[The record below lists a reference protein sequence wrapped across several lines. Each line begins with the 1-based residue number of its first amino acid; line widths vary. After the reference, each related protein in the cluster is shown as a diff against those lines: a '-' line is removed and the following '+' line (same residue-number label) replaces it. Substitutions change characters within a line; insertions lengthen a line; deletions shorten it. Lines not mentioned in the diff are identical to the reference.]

1 MRTVMEIDGLF
12 DGTKVMSDAAVVID
26 DGEITWVGKR
36 SSAPKTPKG
45 QRSRSIAPPGKFVLP
60 GFINCHA
67 HLTFDGSADFDAEA
81 RQSEAAATLKAFRN
95 ARLTVR
101 SGVTTVRD
109 LGANGSMVVE
119 LARQIERGALEGPR
133 IIASARGVTITG
145 GHGMEVGRV
154 ADGVDA
160 VRAATREQVAV
171 GAAVIKLFSTGG
183 VLGEGAGPEL
193 AAYSP
198 EETRAAV
205 EEAHRAGIRITTHAH
220 GAEGMRIAADA
231 GIDSIEHATLL
242 DQKTIRVIKEKNVA
256 LVPTFSA
263 LRRIIEN
270 GGALPARVMERARLV
285 AAKHQEGVR
294 AAHKAGVRIATG
306 TDAGTPFNTH
316 ERFAL
321 ELVYLTEAGMSA
333 TEALV
338 AATSVAADVV
348 GRPKAGRIAAGSWAD
363 LVFVDGDPVRD
374 LRVVERPMAV
384 WVRGQAPGVA
394 GA

>member
-1 MRTVMEIDGLF
+1 MRTVLEIDGLF
-12 DGTKVMSDAAVVID
+12 DGTNAISDAAVVID
-26 DGEITWVGKR
+26 DGDITWVGKR
-36 SSAPKTPKG
+36 SHAPKTPQG
-45 QRSRSIAPPGKFVLP
+45 ERSRSLQAGGRFVLP
-60 GFINCHA
+60 GLINCHA

-81 RQSEAAATLKAFRN
+81 RQTEARATLKAFRN
-95 ARLTVR
+95 ARLAVR

-109 LGANGSMVVE
+109 LGANGAMVVE

-133 IIASARGVTITG
+133 IIASARGITITG
-145 GHGMEVGRV
+145 GHGTEVGRV
-154 ADGVDA
+154 ADGADA

-171 GAAVIKLFSTGG
+171 GAQVIKLFSTGG

-193 AAYSP
+193 AAYTP

-205 EEAHRAGIRITTHAH
+205 EEAHRAGVRITTHAH
-220 GAEGMRIAADA
+220 GADGMRIAAEA

-242 DQKTIRVIKEKNVA
+242 DQQTIGMIKEKNVA

-263 LRRIIEN
+263 LRRIIDN

-285 AAKHQEGVR
+285 ATKHQEGVR
-294 AAHKAGVRIATG
+294 AAHKAGVRIAAG

-321 ELVYLTEAGMSA
+321 ELVYLTEAGLSK

-338 AATSVAADVV
+338 AATSLAADVV
-348 GRPKAGRIAAGSWAD
+348 GSPKAGRIAAGSWAD
-363 LVFVDGDPVRD
+363 LLFVDGDPLRD
-374 LRVVERPMAV
+374 LEVLQQPKAV
-384 WVRGQAPGVA
+384 WVRGMPVAP
-394 GA
+394 

>member
-1 MRTVMEIDGLF
+1 MRTVLEIDGLF
-12 DGTKVMSDAAVVID
+12 DGTSTISDAAIVIE

-36 SSAPKTPKG
+36 SRAPKTPKG
-45 QRSRSIAPPGKFVLP
+45 ERSRSLQGARFAVPGL
-60 GFINCHA
+60 INCHS
-67 HLTFDGSADFDAEA
+67 HLTLDGSADFDAET
-81 RQSEAAATLKAFRN
+81 RQSEAAAALKAFRN
-95 ARLTVR
+95 ARLTLR

-119 LARQIERGALEGPR
+119 LAQQIERGALEGPR
-133 IIASARGVTITG
+133 IIAAARGITITG
-145 GHGMEVGRV
+145 GHGMEIGRI
-154 ADGVDA
+154 ADGADA
-160 VRAATREQVAV
+160 VRGATREQVSV

-193 AAYSP
+193 AAYTP

-242 DQKTIRVIKEKNVA
+242 DKQTIQLIKAKNVA

-263 LRRIIEN
+263 LRRILDN
-270 GGALPARVMERARLV
+270 ASALPARVMERARIV
-285 AAKHQEGVR
+285 ATKHQEGVR
-294 AAHKAGVRIATG
+294 AAHKAGVRIAAG

-321 ELVYLTEAGMSA
+321 ELIYLTEVGLSR
-333 TEALV
+333 TEALA
-338 AATSVAADVV
+338 AATSVSADVV
-348 GRPKAGRIAAGSWAD
+348 GRPKAGRIAAGAWAD
-363 LVFVDGDPVRD
+363 LLFVDGDPLRD
-374 LRVVERPMAV
+374 LAVLQKPKAV
-384 WVRGQAPGVA
+384 WVRGAVA
-394 GA
+394 LSG

>member
-1 MRTVMEIDGLF
+1 MRTVLEIDGLF
-12 DGTKVMSDAAVVID
+12 DGTDPMSDAAIVIE
-26 DGEITWVGKR
+26 DGEIAWVGKR
-36 SSAPKTPKG
+36 SRTPKTPKG
-45 QRSRSIAPPGKFVLP
+45 VRSRTLAAGGTFALP
-60 GFINCHA
+60 GLVNCHA

-95 ARLTVR
+95 ARVTVR

-109 LGANGSMVVE
+109 LGSNGSMVVE

-133 IIASARGVTITG
+133 IIASARGITITG

-154 ADGVDA
+154 ADGADA
-160 VRAATREQVAV
+160 VRAATREQVAL

-198 EETRAAV
+198 EETRAAI

-220 GAEGMRIAADA
+220 GAEGMRIAAEA

-242 DQKTIRVIKEKNVA
+242 DQRTIRVLKEKNVA

-270 GGALPARVMERARLV
+270 GAALPARVMERALV
-285 AAKHQEGVR
+285 VATKHQEGVR
-294 AAHKAGVRIATG
+294 AAHKAGVRVAAG
-306 TDAGTPFNTH
+306 TDAGTPFNPH

-321 ELVYLTEAGMSA
+321 ELIYLTEAGLSRL
-333 TEALV
+333 EALV
-338 AATSVAADVV
+338 AATSLAADVV
-348 GRPKAGRIAAGSWAD
+348 GRPKAGRISAGSWAD
-363 LVFVDGDPVRD
+363 LLFVDGDPLRD
-374 LRVVERPMAV
+374 LEVLQRPKAV
-384 WVRGQAPGVA
+384 SVRGAPA
-394 GA
+394 

>member
-1 MRTVMEIDGLF
+1 MRTVLEIDGLF
-12 DGTKVMSDAAVVID
+12 DGAKTTSDAAIVIE

-36 SSAPKTPKG
+36 SQIPKTPKG
-45 QRSRSIAPPGKFVLP
+45 ATSRSLEAGGRFALP

-95 ARLTVR
+95 ARITAR

-119 LARQIERGALEGPR
+119 LARQIERGGLEGPR
-133 IIASARGVTITG
+133 IIASARGITITG
-145 GHGMEVGRV
+145 GHGMEVGRI
-154 ADGVDA
+154 ADGADA
-160 VRAATREQVAV
+160 VRGATREQVAA

-220 GAEGMRIAADA
+220 GAGGMRIAVEA

-242 DQKTIRVIKEKNVA
+242 DQQTIRAIKEKNVA

-270 GGALPARVMERARLV
+270 GEALPARVMERARLV
-285 AAKHQEGVR
+285 ATKHQEGVR

-321 ELVYLTEAGMSA
+321 ELLYLTEAGLSR
-333 TEALV
+333 TEALA

-348 GRPKAGRIAAGSWAD
+348 GSPKAGRIAAGSWAD
-363 LVFVDGDPVRD
+363 LVFVDGDALKD
-374 LRVVERPMAV
+374 LEVLQRPTSV
-384 WVRGQAPGVA
+384 WVRGAQLV
-394 GA
+394 

>member
-1 MRTVMEIDGLF
+1 MRAILEIDGLF
-12 DGTKVMSDAAVVID
+12 DGAKTVSDAAIVIE
-26 DGEITWVGKR
+26 DGAITWVGKR
-36 SSAPKTPKG
+36 SRVPKTPKG
-45 QRSRSIAPPGKFVLP
+45 DRSRSVDAGGKFALP
-60 GFINCHA
+60 GLINCHA

-81 RQSEAAATLKAFRN
+81 RQSDAAATLKAFRN
-95 ARLTVR
+95 ARITAR

-119 LARQIERGALEGPR
+119 LARQIERGTLEGPR
-133 IIASARGVTITG
+133 IIASARGITITG
-145 GHGMEVGRV
+145 GHGMEVGRI
-154 ADGVDA
+154 ADGTDA
-160 VRAATREQVAV
+160 VRSATREQVSV

-220 GAEGMRIAADA
+220 GAEGMRIAAEA

-242 DQKTIRVIKEKNVA
+242 DQQTIRLVKEKNVA

-285 AAKHQEGVR
+285 AARHQEGVR

-321 ELVYLTEAGMSA
+321 ELVYLTEAGLTR
-333 TEALV
+333 TEALA

-348 GRPKAGRIAAGSWAD
+348 GSPKAGRIEPGAWAD
-363 LVFVDGDPVRD
+363 LVLVDGDPLRD
-374 LRVVERPMAV
+374 LEVLQRPRAA
-384 WVRGQAPGVA
+384 WVRGVRLV
-394 GA
+394 

>member
-1 MRTVMEIDGLF
+1 MRTVLEIDGLF
-12 DGTKVMSDAAVVID
+12 DGAKTTSDAAIVIE

-36 SSAPKTPKG
+36 SRVPKTPKG
-45 QRSRSIAPPGKFVLP
+45 EKSRSVEAGGKFAVP
-60 GFINCHA
+60 GLINCHA

-95 ARLTVR
+95 ARITAR

-133 IIASARGVTITG
+133 IIASARGITITG
-145 GHGMEVGRV
+145 GHGTEVGRV
-154 ADGVDA
+154 ADGPDA

-193 AAYSP
+193 AAYSS

-220 GAEGMRIAADA
+220 GAEGMRIAAEA

-242 DQKTIRVIKEKNVA
+242 DQRTIRAIKEKDVA

-270 GGALPARVMERARLV
+270 GDALPARVMERARLV

-321 ELVYLTEAGMSA
+321 ELVYLTEAGLSR

-348 GRPKAGRIAAGSWAD
+348 GSPKAGRIAAGSWAD
-363 LVFVDGDPVRD
+363 LVFVDGDPLTILEV
-374 LRVVERPMAV
+374 LQRPQAV
-384 WVRGQAPGVA
+384 WVRGARLV
-394 GA
+394 

>member
-1 MRTVMEIDGLF
+1 MRTVLEIDGLF
-12 DGTKVMSDAAVVID
+12 NGESTTSDAAIVIE

-36 SSAPKTPKG
+36 SRIPKTPKG
-45 QRSRSIAPPGKFVLP
+45 ERSRSIEAGGAFVLP
-60 GFINCHA
+60 GLINCHA
-67 HLTFDGSADFDAEA
+67 HLTFDGGADFDAEA

-95 ARLTVR
+95 ARITAR

-119 LARQIERGALEGPR
+119 LARQIDRGGLEGPR
-133 IIASARGVTITG
+133 IIASARGITITG
-145 GHGMEVGRV
+145 GHGMEVGRI
-154 ADGVDA
+154 ADGADS
-160 VRAATREQVAV
+160 VRGATREQVAV

-220 GAEGMRIAADA
+220 GAEGMRIAAEA
-231 GIDSIEHATLL
+231 GVDSIEHATLL
-242 DQKTIRVIKEKNVA
+242 DQQTIRVIKEKNVA

-270 GGALPARVMERARLV
+270 GAALPARVMERARLV
-285 AAKHQEGVR
+285 ATKHQEGVR

-321 ELVYLTEAGMSA
+321 ELVYLTEAGLSR
-333 TEALV
+333 TEALI

-348 GRPKAGRIAAGSWAD
+348 GTPKAGRIAAGSWAD
-363 LVFVDGDPVRD
+363 LLFVDGDPLRD
-374 LRVVERPMAV
+374 LEVLQRPKAV
-384 WVRGQAPGVA
+384 WVRGARLV
-394 GA
+394 

>member
-1 MRTVMEIDGLF
+1 MRTVLEIDGLF
-12 DGTKVMSDAAVVID
+12 DGASATSGAAIVIE

-36 SSAPKTPKG
+36 SRVPKTPKG
-45 QRSRSIAPPGKFVLP
+45 ERSNSIEAGGKFAIP
-60 GFINCHA
+60 GLINCHA
-67 HLTFDGSADFDAEA
+67 HLTFDGGADFDAEA

-95 ARLTVR
+95 ARITAR

-119 LARQIERGALEGPR
+119 LARQIERGGLEGPR
-133 IIASARGVTITG
+133 IIASARGITITG
-145 GHGMEVGRV
+145 GHGMEVGRI
-154 ADGVDA
+154 ADGPDS

-171 GAAVIKLFSTGG
+171 GAGVIKLFSTGG

-198 EETRAAV
+198 GETRAAV

-220 GAEGMRIAADA
+220 GAEGMRIAAEA

-270 GGALPARVMERARLV
+270 GAALPGRVMERARLV
-285 AAKHQEGVR
+285 ATKHQEGVR

-321 ELVYLTEAGMSA
+321 ELIYLSEAGLSR
-333 TEALV
+333 TEALA

-348 GRPKAGRIAAGSWAD
+348 GSPKAGRIAPGSWAD
-363 LVFVDGDPVRD
+363 LVFVDGDPLRD
-374 LRVVERPMAV
+374 LEVLQRPKAV
-384 WVRGQAPGVA
+384 WVRGARLL
-394 GA
+394 

>member
-1 MRTVMEIDGLF
+1 MRTVLEIDGLF
-12 DGTKVMSDAAVVID
+12 DGTKAMSDASVVIE

-36 SSAPKTPKG
+36 SRTPKTPKG
-45 QRSRSIAPPGKFVLP
+45 ERSRALKAAGSFALP
-60 GFINCHA
+60 GLINCHS
-67 HLTFDGSADFDAEA
+67 HLTLDGSADFDAEI
-81 RQSEAAATLKAFRN
+81 RQSEAAAALKAFRN

-109 LGANGSMVVE
+109 LGANGSMIVE

-133 IIASARGVTITG
+133 IIAAARGITITG
-145 GHGMEVGRV
+145 GHGMEIGRI
-154 ADGVDA
+154 ADGPDA

-193 AAYSP
+193 AAYTP
-198 EETRAAV
+198 EETQAAV
-205 EEAHRAGIRITTHAH
+205 DEAHRAGIRITTHAH
-220 GAEGMRIAADA
+220 GAEGMRIAAEA

-242 DQKTIRVIKEKNVA
+242 DQQTIRVIKEKNVA

-263 LRRIIEN
+263 LRRILDN

-285 AAKHQEGVR
+285 ATKHQEGVR
-294 AAHKAGVRIATG
+294 AAHKAGVRIAAG

-321 ELVYLTEAGMSA
+321 ELIYLTEAGLSR

-338 AATSVAADVV
+338 AATSTAADVV

-363 LVFVDGDPVRD
+363 LLFVDGDPLRD
-374 LRVVERPMAV
+374 LEVLQRPKAV
-384 WVRGQAPGVA
+384 WVRGAPLP
-394 GA
+394 

>member
-1 MRTVMEIDGLF
+1 MRTVLEIDGLWN
-12 DGTKVMSDAAVVID
+12 GANTISDAAIVIG
-26 DGEITWVGKR
+26 DGDIAWVGKR
-36 SSAPKTPKG
+36 SRLPKTPKG
-45 QRSRSIAPPGKFVLP
+45 QRSTSVDAVGTFALP

-95 ARLTVR
+95 ARITAR

-133 IIASARGVTITG
+133 ILASARGITITG

-154 ADGVDA
+154 ADGADA
-160 VRAATREQVAV
+160 VRRATREQVAV

-198 EETRAAV
+198 QETRAAV

-220 GAEGMRIAADA
+220 GAEGMRIAAEA
-231 GIDSIEHATLL
+231 GVDSIEHATLL
-242 DQKTIRVIKEKNVA
+242 DQQTIRVLKEKDVA

-270 GGALPARVMERARLV
+270 GGTLPARVMERARLV

-316 ERFAL
+316 EGFAL
-321 ELVYLTEAGMSA
+321 ELIYLTEAGLSRQ
-333 TEALV
+333 EALA

-348 GRPKAGRIAAGSWAD
+348 GRPSAGRIAEGSWAD
-363 LVFVDGDPVRD
+363 LVIVDGDPLRD
-374 LRVVERPMAV
+374 LEVLQRPKAV
-384 WVRGQAPGVA
+384 WVRGSRLV
-394 GA
+394 

>member
-1 MRTVMEIDGLF
+1 MRTVLEIDGLF
-12 DGTKVMSDAAVVID
+12 DGTNAMSDAAVVIE
-26 DGEITWVGKR
+26 DGEITWIGKR
-36 SSAPKTPKG
+36 SRIPKTPKG
-45 QRSRSIAPPGKFVLP
+45 GRSRSLEAGGRFAVPGL
-60 GFINCHA
+60 INCHA
-67 HLTFDGSADFDAEA
+67 HLTFDGSADFEIQS
-81 RQSEAAATLKAFRN
+81 RQSDAAATLKAFRN
-95 ARLTVR
+95 ARLTLR

-109 LGANGSMVVE
+109 LGSNGSMVVE
-119 LARQIERGALEGPR
+119 LARQIEDGTLEGPR
-133 IIASARGVTITG
+133 IIASARGITITG
-145 GHGMEVGRV
+145 GHGMEVGRI
-154 ADGVDA
+154 ADGADA

-171 GAAVIKLFSTGG
+171 GATVIKLFSTGG

-193 AAYSP
+193 AAYTP

-220 GAEGMRIAADA
+220 GAEGMRVAAEA

-242 DQKTIRVIKEKNVA
+242 DQQTIRVIKEKNVA

-270 GGALPARVMERARLV
+270 GSALPARVMERARVV
-285 AAKHQEGVR
+285 ATKHQEGVR
-294 AAHKAGVRIATG
+294 AAHKAGVRIAAG

-321 ELVYLTEAGMSA
+321 ELVYLSEVGLSR
-333 TEALV
+333 TEALA

-363 LVFVDGDPVRD
+363 LLFVDGDPMRD
-374 LRVVERPMAV
+374 LEVLQKPKAV
-384 WVRGQAPGVA
+384 WVRGEPVG
-394 GA
+394 

>member
-1 MRTVMEIDGLF
+1 MRTVVEIDGLF
-12 DGTKVMSDAAVVID
+12 NGTNAMSDAAIVIE
-26 DGEITWVGKR
+26 DGEITWVGKKSR
-36 SSAPKTPKG
+36 APKTPKG
-45 QRSRSIAPPGKFVLP
+45 QRSRSLQPAGSFALP
-60 GFINCHA
+60 GLINCHA
-67 HLTFDGSADFDAEA
+67 HLTFDGTADFEAEA

-119 LARQIERGALEGPR
+119 LAGQVDRGTLEGPR
-133 IIASARGVTITG
+133 IIAAARGITITG
-145 GHGMEVGRV
+145 GHGMEVGRI
-154 ADGVDA
+154 ADGADA

-171 GAAVIKLFSTGG
+171 GASAIKLFSTGG

-193 AAYSP
+193 AAYTP

-205 EEAHRAGIRITTHAH
+205 EEAHRAGVRITTHAH
-220 GAEGMRIAADA
+220 GAEGMRIAAEC

-242 DQKTIRVIKEKNVA
+242 DQQTIRLVKEKNVA

-263 LRRIIEN
+263 LRRIIDN
-270 GGALPARVMERARLV
+270 GAVLPARVMERARLV
-285 AAKHQEGVR
+285 ATKHQEGIR
-294 AAHKAGVRIATG
+294 SAHKAGVRIAAG

-321 ELVYLTEAGMSA
+321 ELVYLTEAGLTP

-338 AATSVAADVV
+338 AATSLAADVV
-348 GRPKAGRIAAGSWAD
+348 GRPKAGRITAGSWAD
-363 LVFVDGDPVRD
+363 LLFVDGDPMKD
-374 LRVVERPMAV
+374 LDVLQKPKAV
-384 WVRGQAPGVA
+384 WVRGVPL
-394 GA
+394 

>member
-1 MRTVMEIDGLF
+1 MRTVLEIDGLF
-12 DGTKVMSDAAVVID
+12 DGTSAMSDAAVVIE

-36 SSAPKTPKG
+36 SRAPKTPKG
-45 QRSRSIAPPGKFVLP
+45 EKSRTAPAPGGFAVP
-60 GFINCHA
+60 GLINCHS
-67 HLTFDGSADFDAEA
+67 HLTLDGSANFEAET
-81 RQSEAAATLKAFRN
+81 RESEAAAALKAFRN
-95 ARLTVR
+95 ARLTLR

-109 LGANGSMVVE
+109 LGANGAMVVE

-133 IIASARGVTITG
+133 IIAAARGITITG
-145 GHGMEVGRV
+145 GHGTEVGRI
-154 ADGVDA
+154 ADGPDA

-193 AAYSP
+193 AAYTP
-198 EETRAAV
+198 DETRAAV
-205 EEAHRAGIRITTHAH
+205 EEAHRAGLRITTHAH
-220 GAEGMRIAADA
+220 GAEGMRIAADC

-242 DQKTIRVIKEKNVA
+242 DQETIRLIKAKDVA

-263 LRRIIEN
+263 LRRIIDN

-285 AAKHQEGVR
+285 ATKHQEGIR
-294 AAHKAGVRIATG
+294 SAHKAGVRIAAG

-321 ELVYLTEAGMSA
+321 ELVYLVEAGLSR

-338 AATSVAADVV
+338 AATRVAADVV
-348 GRPKAGRIAAGSWAD
+348 GRPKAGRITAGSWAD
-363 LVFVDGDPVRD
+363 LVFVDGDPLRD
-374 LRVVERPMAV
+374 LALLQKPKAV
-384 WVRGQAPGVA
+384 WVRGAPVG
-394 GA
+394 